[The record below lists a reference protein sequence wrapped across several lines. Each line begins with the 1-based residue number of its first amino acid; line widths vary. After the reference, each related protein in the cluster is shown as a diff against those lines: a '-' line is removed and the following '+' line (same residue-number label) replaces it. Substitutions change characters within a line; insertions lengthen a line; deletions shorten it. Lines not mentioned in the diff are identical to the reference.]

1 MAGMNDKA
9 WTPEEEQQ
17 LLDLANAGYSKIA
30 IAEALGRTE
39 NSINSKYGR
48 LTKDNEHETRV
59 RKDKKHE
66 SGNRKDGWRPD
77 KNRYEMIDGEKLRSL
92 LKEKGF
98 GIIRAGEELGVL
110 GNTFANWTKNNYCPK
125 WLPTVIESKFDIKL
139 DDYIKKEPK
148 PESAKETVNNIYDNI
163 YDVVLAESMKTDLY
177 KIIYAA
183 VYEGVKQA
191 LRDSHA

>member
-17 LLDLANAGYSKIA
+17 LLDLVNAGYSKTA
-30 IAEALGRTE
+30 IAEALDRTE

-59 RKDKKHE
+59 RKD
-66 SGNRKDGWRPD
+66 GWRPN
-77 KNRYEMIDGEKLRSL
+77 KNKYEMIDGEKLRSL

-110 GNTFANWTKNNYCPK
+110 GNTFANWTKNDYCPK

-139 DDYIKKEPK
+139 DDYIKKEPELE
-148 PESAKETVNNIYDNI
+148 PAKEEIEVVIDARDQELQWDLFLEKLGKVIYDN
-163 YDVVLAESMKTDLY
+163 V
-177 KIIYAA
+177 YAA
-183 VYEGVKQA
+183 VRDA
-191 LRDSHA
+191 LGA